1 MHELAIT
8 RSVVEA
14 VAERAEGQRVIRVR
28 LQIGKG
34 SAVMP
39 DAIRFCFD
47 LVAENTPLAGA
58 RLEIEETS
66 GQELLIQE
74 MEVEP
79 CA

>member
-14 VAERAEGQRVIRVR
+14 VAERAEGSRVTRVR
-28 LQIGKG
+28 LQIGKQ

-39 DAIRFCFD
+39 EAIRFCFD
-47 LVAENTPLAGA
+47 LCAEDTPLAGA

-66 GQELLIQE
+66 GQELLIAE
-74 MEVEP
+74 MEIEP